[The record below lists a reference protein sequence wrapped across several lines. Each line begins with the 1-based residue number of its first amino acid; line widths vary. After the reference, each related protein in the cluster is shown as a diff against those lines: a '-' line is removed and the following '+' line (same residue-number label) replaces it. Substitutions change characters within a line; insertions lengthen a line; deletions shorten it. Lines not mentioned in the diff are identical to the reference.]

1 MKTARLLRVE
11 VPCPV
16 MRALAV
22 FAVLS
27 ASAAVAQEDAAAPD
41 AGVDAPV
48 MAQPDAS
55 PQAAAAAV
63 PSPET
68 STVLPVPAEP
78 APSPRRALVLQVARV
93 ALEAVLGAGV
103 GFLGELTGAYVGL
116 NIDILSGHESAAGL
130 SIGAA
135 FGAILAVAPGVWLG
149 GTALGGDGSFG
160 WTMLGGAIG
169 TAASAALI
177 GIKNNTATLVIAA
190 ALPVISS
197 ILGYELSAHRH
208 KILPTVGPS
217 GVGVTGVF

>member
-1 MKTARLLRVE
+1 MKTAGLLRVE
-11 VPCPV
+11 LPSHA
-16 MRALAV
+16 MRTLVV
-22 FAVLS
+22 FAVIS
-27 ASAAVAQEDAAAPD
+27 ASTAAAQEDLATPD
-41 AGVDAPV
+41 AGTDAPV
-48 MAQPDAS
+48 AEPA
-55 PQAAAAAV
+55 PAAPAPEAAV
-63 PSPET
+63 PSPVT
-68 STVLPVPAEP
+68 STVLPVPGEP
-78 APSPRRALVLQVARV
+78 TASPKRALVLQVARI
-93 ALEAVLGAGV
+93 ALEAVLGAGI

-190 ALPVISS
+190 ALPVLSS

-208 KILPTVGPS
+208 KILPTVGAN